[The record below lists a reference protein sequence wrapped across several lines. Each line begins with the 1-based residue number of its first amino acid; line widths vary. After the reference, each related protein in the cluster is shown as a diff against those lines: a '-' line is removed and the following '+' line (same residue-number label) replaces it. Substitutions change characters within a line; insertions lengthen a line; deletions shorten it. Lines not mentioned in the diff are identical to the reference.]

1 MELSAVREK
10 IRFYRDFPK
19 KGVVFID
26 LLPLLG
32 DAELFTSLVKEIT
45 SHITCP
51 TVAAPEARG
60 FLFSSPL
67 LTVGGGIE
75 SLIVFRK
82 SGKLPYGEGD
92 LVRIPIVKEYG
103 EDSLYC
109 RRSDLH
115 AARVT
120 GDEICI
126 TVFDDVLA
134 TGGTAEGMAHALNG
148 MTVPAHD
155 GRMLHVRVME
165 FVFLAEITDI
175 GARRRLEKIAP
186 VKSVLEF

>member
-32 DAELFTSLVKEIT
+32 DAELFTYLVKEIT

-51 TVAAPEARG
+51 TVASPEARG

-67 LTVGGGIE
+67 LTVGGGVE

-109 RRSDLH
+109 RKSDLH

-120 GDEICI
+120 GDEIGI

-148 MTVPAHD
+148 MTVPAYD
-155 GRMLHVRVME
+155 GRMLPVKVRE
-165 FVFLAEITDI
+165 FVFLAEITEI